1 MKLRRRFDPR
11 KRDLK
16 LKRGQ
21 KQEPSR
27 DMQIRLQHEQ
37 DLQRRLLLEHERNES
52 RRLELESQSSVSL
65 SEALKQ
71 DLKLGASKNRKKEHV
86 ESEKDNSERNS
97 RCVSVDTISPAPEG
111 RMEKKERFKGK
122 SQLVKFRCS
131 TYEKKLLTAKA
142 KLCGLSL
149 SEFLRRTA
157 MEQTTVE
164 RLTDEEIELYKML
177 AKYHNNFK
185 SIGNMFRGKNDSLT
199 KMVYDTA
206 KEIKDHLKKFSK

>member
-1 MKLRRRFDPR
+1 MKLNRKFDPR
-11 KRDLK
+11 KKGLK
-16 LKRGQ
+16 LKLEQ
-21 KQEPSR
+21 NQELSR
-27 DMQIRLQHEQ
+27 DMQIRLQHEK
-37 DLQRRLLLEHERNES
+37 DLQRRLSLERERNET
-52 RRLELESQSSVSL
+52 RRLELERQSSVSL

-71 DLKLGASKNRKKEHV
+71 DLKLGAGKKRNVEHV

-111 RMEKKERFKGK
+111 RREKKERFKGK
-122 SQLVKFRCS
+122 NQLVKFRCS

-157 MEQTTVE
+157 MEQATVE

-185 SIGNMFRGKNDSLT
+185 SIGNMFRGKNDNLT

-206 KEIKDHLKKFSK
+206 KEIKEHLKKFSK

>member
-1 MKLRRRFDPR
+1 MG
-11 KRDLK
+11 
-16 LKRGQ
+16 LKRRHGQ
-21 KQEPSR
+21 TKTGLDFKHKKELSQEE
-27 DMQIRLQHEQ
+27 QIRLKYQRMERELTRIQEQ
-37 DLQRRLLLEHERNES
+37 KGELKLERNEM
-52 RRLELESQSSVSL
+52 ETVSVS
-65 SEALKQ
+65 SI
-71 DLKLGASKNRKKEHV
+71 SNRKLILKTRKILPV
-86 ESEKDNSERNS
+86 EQSEEYNSEKNS

-111 RMEKKERFKGK
+111 RREKKERFKGK
-122 SQLVKFRCS
+122 NQLVKFRCS

-157 MEQTTVE
+157 MEQATVE

-185 SIGNMFRGKNDSLT
+185 SIGNMFRGKNENLT

-206 KEIKDHLKKFSK
+206 KEIKEHLKKFSK